1 MAARPAD
8 DASNVAT
15 YMVERI
21 GEDEKVGSGDANG
34 LIVFDRIDDI
44 HNLQRYFKDKYKTQ
58 ENGVVVKCGRKLAI

>member
-1 MAARPAD
+1 MAARPAG

-21 GEDEKVGSGDANG
+21 GEDEKVGSREANC

-44 HNLQRYFKDKYKTQ
+44 HNLQGYIKDKYKTRILT
-58 ENGVVVKCGRKLAI
+58 GLRKKMAL